1 MRTRIENDNT
11 LQARAHGTRM
21 GRMLGRIATVALLGL
36 CPWAASSAPPPWQ
49 AAPYT
54 YQAENQ
60 PLRLALEEFA
70 RHFGLRAQVTPD
82 VEGLVNGRIGAPTPT
97 EFMDRLS
104 NMFGLIW
111 FHYGGTIYVTRS
123 TNRVTRSLALPSTEA
138 GTLKKAMEDLGLYE
152 PRFGWAELP
161 DRGAALV
168 SGPPEYVELV
178 AKVLAALPAVPSD
191 QEVTV
196 FKLKN
201 APVDDRTVRLRDR
214 TITTPGVATI
224 LRNLVSGNGAQS
236 SGTQTL
242 LLEMAAP
249 LRGMG
254 GAGFSAAGT
263 VGSAASEGANSGS
276 KANST
281 SGGRNQPVIQSDPR
295 QNAIIVRDLRE
306 RIPIYEK
313 LIAFLDQPTA
323 LIEIEALIVDVND
336 TKVDELGVDWLA
348 GRDGRS
354 VGFGTPMTLEPD
366 RSMLQVTRNV
376 NPVTLVID
384 SGNFLIGKIKVLE
397 STGDARLL
405 SRPSILTLDN
415 MGATIDLSTTFYV
428 RVVGE
433 RVAEVVP
440 VTASTT
446 LRVTPRYVE
455 KNGKR
460 LIQLV
465 IDIEDGSLQ
474 DSEQIGQLPTVVR
487 SSVNTE
493 AVVGENQSLLIGGY
507 KIDSDISQ
515 NDGLPLISK
524 IPIVGAFFR
533 HARKETQRRERLFLI
548 TPKIIAL
555 ATEVAPA
562 TVLSLPPERPN
573 PAAPWKN

>member
-1 MRTRIENDNT
+1 
-11 LQARAHGTRM
+11 M
-21 GRMLGRIATVALLGL
+21 GSTHRVVIVGGG
-36 CPWAASSAPPPWQ
+36 
-49 AAPYT
+49 
-54 YQAENQ
+54 
-60 PLRLALEEFA
+60 FG
-70 RHFGLRAQVTPD
+70 GLRAA
-82 VEGLVNGRIGAPTPT
+82 RA
-97 EFMDRLS
+97 
-104 NMFGLIW
+104 
-111 FHYGGTIYVTRS
+111 
-123 TNRVTRSLALPSTEA
+123 
-138 GTLKKAMEDLGLYE
+138 
-152 PRFGWAELP
+152 
-161 DRGAALV
+161 
-168 SGPPEYVELV
+168 
-178 AKVLAALPAVPSD
+178 
-191 QEVTV
+191 
-196 FKLKN
+196 LKN

-214 TITTPGVATI
+214 TVTTPGVATI

-249 LRGMG
+249 LRAMG
-254 GAGFSAAGT
+254 GATLAAAGA
-263 VGSAASEGANSGS
+263 AASGSSDAFTASGS
-276 KANST
+276 KANNA
-281 SGGRNQPVIQSDPR
+281 GNRNQPVIQSDPR
-295 QNAIIVRDLRE
+295 QNAVIVRDLRE

-348 GRDGRS
+348 GKDGRS
-354 VGFGTPMTLEPD
+354 VGFGTPTTLEPD
-366 RSMLQVTRNV
+366 RSTLQLTLNV

-384 SGNFLIGKIKVLE
+384 SGNFMIGKIKVLE

-446 LRVTPRYVE
+446 LRVTPRFVE

-474 DSEQIGQLPTVVR
+474 ESDQLGQLPTVVR

-507 KIDSDISQ
+507 KIDTDISQ
-515 NDGLPLISK
+515 NDGLPLISR

-548 TPKIIAL
+548 TPKIVAL
-555 ATEVAPA
+555 ASEVAPA
-562 TVLSLPPERPN
+562 TVITMPPPRPN
-573 PAAPWKN
+573 PAAPWKDY